1 MDVTQWAVGTPWVR
15 PAARDLYS
23 LSWSDDPVQERRDT
37 ASPHPMLARAAL
49 AGSALCFGAMAVL
62 ARRLTRPDMGF
73 SPGHLS
79 VLRFLV
85 GIAVCLALFRIWPR
99 LHAPGNYRLLVT
111 RGITGGLVVVLY
123 FDALAHIRAGEAG
136 IIYNLFPVFATILS
150 LFIFRERP
158 TVHLLLA
165 VLLASLGVVLVLGQ
179 GSVAIGLGRGE
190 LAALAAALFAATS
203 AVAMRALRSTT
214 NAITIFFYFSLVGL
228 PVVAPFALAPWPRA
242 AMPWMLAILMSLAAL
257 AGQWLMTEAYGSLS
271 VSEAA
276 VWLQLLP
283 IATYLL
289 AVPVL
294 GEAVS
299 GFGLAGVLL
308 TVAGVV
314 YGTLLGHRARQPSYL
329 RP

>member
-1 MDVTQWAVGTPWVR
+1 
-15 PAARDLYS
+15 
-23 LSWSDDPVQERRDT
+23 
-37 ASPHPMLARAAL
+37 MLARAAL
-49 AGSALCFGAMAVL
+49 VGSAVCFGAMAVL
-62 ARRLTRPDMGF
+62 GRKLTQPGMGF

-85 GIAVCLALFRIWPR
+85 GILVCLIVFRISPR
-99 LHAPGNYRLLVT
+99 LHAPSNYRLLIT

-136 IIYNLFPVFATILS
+136 IIYNLFPVFATLMS
-150 LFIFRERP
+150 LVVFRERP

-165 VLLASLGVVLVLGQ
+165 VLLTSLGVVLVLGQ

-190 LAALAAALFAATS
+190 LMALAAAFFAATS
-203 AVAMRALRSTT
+203 AIAMRALRPTT
-214 NAITIFFYFSLVGL
+214 NSATIFFYFSLVGL
-228 PVVAPFALAPWPRA
+228 PVVAPFALSPWPRA
-242 AMPWMLAILMSLAAL
+242 PGPWMLALLMSLAAL
-257 AGQWLMTEAYGSLS
+257 GGQWLMAEAYGSLS

-283 IATYLL
+283 IVTYLM

-294 GEAVS
+294 GEAIT

-308 TVAGVV
+308 TVAGVA
-314 YGTLLGHRARQPSYL
+314 YGTLLGHRQAAA
-329 RP
+329 